1 MWLCGR
7 LYPFNYR
14 DVAMII
20 GLDVGGTHADVVL
33 LGNEGVIN
41 EIKVPTDP
49 TDLFHT
55 VLTALDKITADID
68 PSRIVRMVMSTT
80 LTTNAIIQ
88 NKLPPVGMIV
98 SGGPG
103 IDPLFYRTNE
113 HFACLPGSIDHRG
126 REIEPIEDAA
136 IHRIKDQ
143 FLAQGIRH
151 VGIVTKFSVRNA
163 EQEIAIARQLD
174 GHFDKVFLGHRIS
187 GNLSFPRR
195 IATTYLN
202 AAVYPIHREFF
213 EAVNNSL
220 VRKGLK
226 VPIRILKAD
235 GGNMNFEASIDYPAQ
250 TIFSGPAASVMG
262 SIAFG
267 PEAGDTLV
275 MDIGGTTTDMA
286 ILVDQVPL
294 LAPQGVELGGYKT
307 LIRSLQTHSIGIGGD
322 SAVRVVK
329 DRILIGPDRDGP
341 AMAHGGP
348 SPTPTDALVILGKAR
363 KGSRELSIRGFKTIA
378 DQLGTTLEEAAFRVF
393 DQTCRTI
400 LQEAEEMI
408 ARINRQPVYT
418 VHEMQDGY
426 QIRPETILVLGGPAP
441 LFAAQLE
448 SLSNYRVGVVPRW
461 TVANAIGAALARTT
475 CEVSLYADT
484 EQQVAAA
491 PEEDFTERIDRAFDR
506 ARARQMALDLLRAK
520 AVSRGANP
528 EHLEM
533 EVTEDLQ
540 FNMVRGFHTTGR
552 NIRIRAQVQPGLI
565 HGYDPVAGRLM

>member
-1 MWLCGR
+1 
-7 LYPFNYR
+7 
-14 DVAMII
+14 MII

-49 TDLFHT
+49 TDLFDT
-55 VLTALDKITADID
+55 VLTALEKITADID
-68 PSRIVRMVMSTT
+68 PAKIIRMVMSTT

-88 NKLPPVGMIV
+88 KKLPQVGMIV

-103 IDPLFYRTNE
+103 VDPHFYRTND
-113 HFACLPGSIDHRG
+113 HFECLSGSIDHRG
-126 REIEPIEDAA
+126 REVEPVQAAA
-136 IHRIKDQ
+136 IDRIREK
-143 FLAQGIRH
+143 FLAAGIRH
-151 VGIVTKFSVRNA
+151 VGVVTKFSVRNA
-163 EQEIAIARQLD
+163 AQEMAIARQLE
-174 GHFDKVFLGHRIS
+174 GHFEKVFLGHRIS

-220 VRKGLK
+220 TRKGLK

-250 TIFSGPAASVMG
+250 TTLSGPAASVMG

-267 PEAGDTLV
+267 PEKGDALV

-294 LAPQGVELGGYKT
+294 LAPQGIELGGFKT
-307 LIRSLQTHSIGIGGD
+307 LIRSLETHSIGIGGD
-322 SAVRVVK
+322 SAVRIENG
-329 DRILIGPDRDGP
+329 RIQVGPHRNGP

-348 SPTPTDALVILGKAR
+348 SPTPTDALVLLGKAR
-363 KGSRELSIRGFKTIA
+363 KGSRELAARGFAPIAEQLSVTIE
-378 DQLGTTLEEAAFRVF
+378 DAAFQVF
-393 DQTCRTI
+393 DHTCRQI
-400 LQEAEEMI
+400 LKAAEEMVE
-408 ARINRQPVYT
+408 RINRQPVYT
-418 VHEMQDGY
+418 IHEMQDGY
-426 QIRPETILVLGGPAP
+426 QVQPTTILVLGGPAP
-441 LFAAQLE
+441 LFAEHLE
-448 SLSNYRVGVVPRW
+448 TLSHYQVGVVPRW

-475 CEVSLYADT
+475 CEVNLYADT
-484 EQQVAAA
+484 EQQIATA
-491 PEEDFTERIDRAFDR
+491 PEENFTTRVDRSFDQ
-506 ARARQMALDLLRAK
+506 AQARQMALDLLQKK
-520 AVSRGANP
+520 AVARGANP
-528 EHLEM
+528 AHIEM
-533 EVTEDLQ
+533 EVTEELQ

-565 HGYDPVAGRLM
+565 YGYDPVAGRLM

>member
-1 MWLCGR
+1 
-7 LYPFNYR
+7 
-14 DVAMII
+14 MII

-49 TDLFHT
+49 TDLFDT
-55 VLTALDKITADID
+55 VLTALEKITADID
-68 PSRIVRMVMSTT
+68 PAKIIRMVMSTT

-88 NKLPPVGMIV
+88 KKLPQVGMIV

-103 IDPLFYRTNE
+103 VDPHFYRTND
-113 HFACLPGSIDHRG
+113 HFECLSGSIDHRG
-126 REIEPIEDAA
+126 REVEPVQAAA
-136 IHRIKDQ
+136 IDRIREK
-143 FLAQGIRH
+143 FLAAGIRH
-151 VGIVTKFSVRNA
+151 VGVVTKFSVRNA
-163 EQEIAIARQLD
+163 AQEMAIARQLE
-174 GHFDKVFLGHRIS
+174 GHFEKVFLGHRIS

-220 VRKGLK
+220 TRKGLK

-250 TIFSGPAASVMG
+250 TTLSGPAASVMG

-267 PEAGDTLV
+267 PEKGDALV

-294 LAPQGVELGGYKT
+294 LAPQGIELGGFKT
-307 LIRSLQTHSIGIGGD
+307 LIRSLETHSIGIGGD
-322 SAVRVVK
+322 SAVRIENG
-329 DRILIGPDRDGP
+329 RIQVGPHRNGP

-348 SPTPTDALVILGKAR
+348 SPTPTDALVLLGKAR
-363 KGSRELSIRGFKTIA
+363 KGSRELAARGFASIA
-378 DQLGTTLEEAAFRVF
+378 EQLGVTIEDAAFQVF
-393 DQTCRTI
+393 DHTCRQI
-400 LQEAEEMI
+400 LKAAEEMVE
-408 ARINRQPVYT
+408 RINRQPVYT
-418 VHEMQDGY
+418 IHEMQDGY
-426 QIRPETILVLGGPAP
+426 QVRPTTILVLGGPAP
-441 LFAAQLE
+441 LFAEHLE
-448 SLSNYRVGVVPRW
+448 TLSHYQVGVVPRW

-475 CEVSLYADT
+475 CEVNLYADT
-484 EQQVAAA
+484 EQQIATA
-491 PEEDFTERIDRAFDR
+491 PEENFTTRVDRSFDQ
-506 ARARQMALDLLRAK
+506 AQARQMALDLLQKK
-520 AVSRGANP
+520 AVARGANP
-528 EHLEM
+528 AHLEM
-533 EVTEDLQ
+533 EVTEELQ

-565 HGYDPVAGRLM
+565 YGYDPVAGRLM

>member
-1 MWLCGR
+1 
-7 LYPFNYR
+7 
-14 DVAMII
+14 MII
-20 GLDVGGTHADVVL
+20 GLDVGGTHADAVL

-49 TDLFHT
+49 ADLFDT
-55 VLTALDKITADID
+55 VLTALEKITADID
-68 PSRIVRMVMSTT
+68 PAKIIRMVMSTT

-88 NKLPPVGMIV
+88 KKLPQVGMIV

-103 IDPLFYRTNE
+103 VDPHFYRTND
-113 HFACLPGSIDHRG
+113 HFECLSGSIDHRG
-126 REIEPIEDAA
+126 REVEPVQAA
-136 IHRIKDQ
+136 AVDRIREK
-143 FLAQGIRH
+143 FIAAGIRH
-151 VGIVTKFSVRNA
+151 VGVVTKFSVRNA
-163 EQEIAIARQLD
+163 AQEMAIARQLE
-174 GHFDKVFLGHRIS
+174 GHFEKVFLGHRIS
-187 GNLSFPRR
+187 GNLNFPRR

-220 VRKGLK
+220 TRKGLK

-250 TIFSGPAASVMG
+250 TTLSGPAASVMG

-267 PEAGDTLV
+267 PENGDALV

-294 LAPQGVELGGYKT
+294 LAPQGIELGGFKT
-307 LIRSLQTHSIGIGGD
+307 LIRSLETHSIGIGGD
-322 SAVRVVK
+322 SAVRIENGQ
-329 DRILIGPDRDGP
+329 ILVGPHRNGP

-348 SPTPTDALVILGKAR
+348 SPTPTDALVLLGKAR
-363 KGSRELSIRGFKTIA
+363 KGSRELAARGFA
-378 DQLGTTLEEAAFRVF
+378 PLAEQLGVTIEDAAFQVF
-393 DQTCRTI
+393 DHTCRQI
-400 LQEAEEMI
+400 LTSAEEMV

-418 VHEMQDGY
+418 IHEMQDGY
-426 QIRPETILVLGGPAP
+426 QVRPTTILVLGGPAP
-441 LFAAQLE
+441 LFAEHLE
-448 SLSNYRVGVVPRW
+448 TLSNYQVGVVPRW

-475 CEVSLYADT
+475 CEVNLYADT
-484 EQQVAAA
+484 EQQIATA
-491 PEEDFTERIDRAFDR
+491 PEENFTARVDRSFDQ
-506 ARARQMALDLLRAK
+506 AQARQMALDLLHKK
-520 AVSRGANP
+520 AVARGANP

-565 HGYDPVAGRLM
+565 YGYDPVAGRLM

>member
-1 MWLCGR
+1 
-7 LYPFNYR
+7 
-14 DVAMII
+14 MII

-49 TDLFHT
+49 TDLFDT
-55 VLTALDKITADID
+55 VLTALEKITADID
-68 PSRIVRMVMSTT
+68 PAKIIRMVMSTT

-88 NKLPPVGMIV
+88 KKLPQVGMIV

-103 IDPLFYRTNE
+103 VDPHFYRTND
-113 HFACLPGSIDHRG
+113 HFECLSGSIDHRG
-126 REIEPIEDAA
+126 REVEPVQAAA
-136 IHRIKDQ
+136 IDRIREK
-143 FLAQGIRH
+143 FIAAGIRH
-151 VGIVTKFSVRNA
+151 VGVVTKFSVRNA
-163 EQEIAIARQLD
+163 AQEMAIARQLE
-174 GHFDKVFLGHRIS
+174 GHFEKVFLGHRIS

-220 VRKGLK
+220 TRKGLK

-250 TIFSGPAASVMG
+250 TTLSGPAASVMG

-267 PEAGDTLV
+267 PEKGDALV

-294 LAPQGVELGGYKT
+294 LAPQGIELGGFKT
-307 LIRSLQTHSIGIGGD
+307 LIRSLETHSIGIGGD
-322 SAVRVVK
+322 SAVGIENG
-329 DRILIGPDRDGP
+329 RIQVGPHRNGP

-348 SPTPTDALVILGKAR
+348 SPTPTDALVLLGKAR
-363 KGSRELSIRGFKTIA
+363 KGSRELAARGFAPIAEQLSVTIE
-378 DQLGTTLEEAAFRVF
+378 DAAFQVF
-393 DQTCRTI
+393 DHTCRQI
-400 LQEAEEMI
+400 LKAAEEMVE
-408 ARINRQPVYT
+408 RINRQPVYT
-418 VHEMQDGY
+418 IHEMQDGY
-426 QIRPETILVLGGPAP
+426 QVQPTTILVLGGPAP
-441 LFAAQLE
+441 LFAEHLE
-448 SLSNYRVGVVPRW
+448 TLSHYQVGVVPRW

-475 CEVSLYADT
+475 CEVNLYADT
-484 EQQVAAA
+484 EQQIATA
-491 PEEDFTERIDRAFDR
+491 PEENFTTRVDRSFDQ
-506 ARARQMALDLLRAK
+506 AQARQMALDLLQKK
-520 AVSRGANP
+520 AVARGANP
-528 EHLEM
+528 AHLEM
-533 EVTEDLQ
+533 EVTEELQ

-565 HGYDPVAGRLM
+565 YGYDPVAGRLM

>member
-1 MWLCGR
+1 
-7 LYPFNYR
+7 
-14 DVAMII
+14 MII

-49 TDLFHT
+49 TDLFDT
-55 VLTALDKITADID
+55 VLTALEKITADID
-68 PSRIVRMVMSTT
+68 PAKIIRMVMSTT

-88 NKLPPVGMIV
+88 KKLPQVGMIV

-103 IDPLFYRTNE
+103 VDPHFYRTND
-113 HFACLPGSIDHRG
+113 HFECLSGSIDHRG
-126 REIEPIEDAA
+126 REVEPVQAAA
-136 IHRIKDQ
+136 IDRIREK
-143 FLAQGIRH
+143 FIAAGIRH
-151 VGIVTKFSVRNA
+151 VGVVTKFSVRNA
-163 EQEIAIARQLD
+163 AQEMAIARQLE
-174 GHFDKVFLGHRIS
+174 GHFEKVFLGHRIS

-220 VRKGLK
+220 TRKGLK

-250 TIFSGPAASVMG
+250 TTLSGPAASVMG

-267 PEAGDTLV
+267 PEKGDALV

-294 LAPQGVELGGYKT
+294 LAPQGIELGGFKT
-307 LIRSLQTHSIGIGGD
+307 LIRSLETHSIGIGGD
-322 SAVRVVK
+322 SAVRVENS
-329 DRILIGPDRDGP
+329 RIQVGPHRNGP

-348 SPTPTDALVILGKAR
+348 SPTPTDALVLLGKAR
-363 KGSRELSIRGFKTIA
+363 KGSRELAARGFAPIA
-378 DQLGTTLEEAAFRVF
+378 EQLGVTIEDAAFQVF
-393 DQTCRTI
+393 DHTCRQI
-400 LQEAEEMI
+400 LKAAEEMVE
-408 ARINRQPVYT
+408 RINRQPVYT
-418 VHEMQDGY
+418 IHEMQDGY
-426 QIRPETILVLGGPAP
+426 QVRPTTILVLGGPAP
-441 LFAAQLE
+441 LFAEHLE
-448 SLSNYRVGVVPRW
+448 TLSHYKVGVVPRW

-475 CEVSLYADT
+475 CEVNLYADT
-484 EQQVAAA
+484 EQQIATA
-491 PEEDFTERIDRAFDR
+491 PEENFTTRVDRSFDQ
-506 ARARQMALDLLRAK
+506 AQARQMALDLLQKK
-520 AVSRGANP
+520 AVARGANP
-528 EHLEM
+528 AHLEM
-533 EVTEDLQ
+533 EVTEELQ

-565 HGYDPVAGRLM
+565 YGYDPVAGRLM

>member
-1 MWLCGR
+1 
-7 LYPFNYR
+7 
-14 DVAMII
+14 MII

-49 TDLFHT
+49 TDLFDT
-55 VLTALDKITADID
+55 VLTALEKITADID
-68 PSRIVRMVMSTT
+68 PAKIIRMVMSTT

-88 NKLPPVGMIV
+88 KKLPQVGMIV

-103 IDPLFYRTNE
+103 VDPHFYRTND
-113 HFACLPGSIDHRG
+113 HFECLSGSIDHRG
-126 REIEPIEDAA
+126 REVEPVQAAA
-136 IHRIKDQ
+136 IDRIREK
-143 FLAQGIRH
+143 FLAAGIRH
-151 VGIVTKFSVRNA
+151 VGVVTKFSVRNA
-163 EQEIAIARQLD
+163 AQEMAIARQLE
-174 GHFDKVFLGHRIS
+174 GHFEKVFLGHRIS

-220 VRKGLK
+220 TRKGLK

-250 TIFSGPAASVMG
+250 TTLSGPAASVMG

-267 PEAGDTLV
+267 PEKGDALV

-294 LAPQGVELGGYKT
+294 LAPQGIELGGFKT
-307 LIRSLQTHSIGIGGD
+307 LIRSLETHSIGIGGD
-322 SAVRVVK
+322 SAVRVENG
-329 DRILIGPDRDGP
+329 RIQVGPHRNGP

-348 SPTPTDALVILGKAR
+348 SPTPTDALVLLGKAR
-363 KGSRELSIRGFKTIA
+363 KGSRELAARGFAPIA
-378 DQLGTTLEEAAFRVF
+378 EQLGVTIEDAAFQVF
-393 DQTCRTI
+393 DHTCRQI
-400 LQEAEEMI
+400 LKAAEEMVE
-408 ARINRQPVYT
+408 RINRQPVYT
-418 VHEMQDGY
+418 IHEMQDGY
-426 QIRPETILVLGGPAP
+426 QVRPTTILVLGGPAP
-441 LFAAQLE
+441 LFAEHLE
-448 SLSNYRVGVVPRW
+448 TLSHYKVGVVPRW

-475 CEVSLYADT
+475 CEVNLYADT
-484 EQQVAAA
+484 EQQIATA
-491 PEEDFTERIDRAFDR
+491 PEENFTTRVDRSFDQ
-506 ARARQMALDLLRAK
+506 AQARQMALDLLQKK
-520 AVSRGANP
+520 AVARGANP
-528 EHLEM
+528 AHLEM
-533 EVTEDLQ
+533 EVTEELQ

-565 HGYDPVAGRLM
+565 YGYDPVAGRLM

>member
-1 MWLCGR
+1 
-7 LYPFNYR
+7 
-14 DVAMII
+14 MII

-49 TDLFHT
+49 TDLFDT
-55 VLTALDKITADID
+55 VLTALEKITADID
-68 PSRIVRMVMSTT
+68 PAKIIRMVMSTT

-88 NKLPPVGMIV
+88 KKLPQVGMIV

-103 IDPLFYRTNE
+103 VDPHFYRTND
-113 HFACLPGSIDHRG
+113 HFECLSGSIDHRG
-126 REIEPIEDAA
+126 REVEPVQAAA
-136 IHRIKDQ
+136 IDRIREK
-143 FLAQGIRH
+143 FLAAGIRH
-151 VGIVTKFSVRNA
+151 VGVVTKFSVRNA
-163 EQEIAIARQLD
+163 AQEMAIARQLE
-174 GHFDKVFLGHRIS
+174 GHFEKVFLGHRIS

-220 VRKGLK
+220 TRKGLK

-250 TIFSGPAASVMG
+250 TTLSGPAASVMG

-267 PEAGDTLV
+267 PEKGDALV

-294 LAPQGVELGGYKT
+294 LAPQGIELGGFKT
-307 LIRSLQTHSIGIGGD
+307 LIRSLETHSIGIGGD
-322 SAVRVVK
+322 SAVRIENG
-329 DRILIGPDRDGP
+329 RIQVGPHRNGP

-348 SPTPTDALVILGKAR
+348 SPTPTDALVLLGKAR
-363 KGSRELSIRGFKTIA
+363 KGSRELAARGFAPIAEQLSVTIE
-378 DQLGTTLEEAAFRVF
+378 DAAFQVF
-393 DQTCRTI
+393 DHTCRQI
-400 LQEAEEMI
+400 LKAAEEMVE
-408 ARINRQPVYT
+408 RINRQPVYT
-418 VHEMQDGY
+418 IHEMQDGY
-426 QIRPETILVLGGPAP
+426 QVQPTTILVLGGPAP
-441 LFAAQLE
+441 LFAEHLE
-448 SLSNYRVGVVPRW
+448 TLSHYQVGVVPRW

-475 CEVSLYADT
+475 CEVNLYADT
-484 EQQVAAA
+484 EQQIATA
-491 PEEDFTERIDRAFDR
+491 PEENFTTRVDRSFDQ
-506 ARARQMALDLLRAK
+506 AQARQMALDLLQKK
-520 AVSRGANP
+520 AVARGANP
-528 EHLEM
+528 AHLEM
-533 EVTEDLQ
+533 EVTEELQ

-565 HGYDPVAGRLM
+565 YGYDPVAGRLM

>member
-1 MWLCGR
+1 
-7 LYPFNYR
+7 
-14 DVAMII
+14 MII

-49 TDLFHT
+49 TDLFDT
-55 VLTALDKITADID
+55 VLTALEKITADID
-68 PSRIVRMVMSTT
+68 PAKIIRMVMSTT

-88 NKLPPVGMIV
+88 KKLPQVGMIV

-103 IDPLFYRTNE
+103 VDPHFYRTND
-113 HFACLPGSIDHRG
+113 HFECLSGSIDHRG
-126 REIEPIEDAA
+126 REVEPVQAAA
-136 IHRIKDQ
+136 IDRIREK
-143 FLAQGIRH
+143 FIAAGIRH
-151 VGIVTKFSVRNA
+151 VGVVTKFSVRNA
-163 EQEIAIARQLD
+163 TQEMAIARQLE
-174 GHFDKVFLGHRIS
+174 GHFEKVFLGHRIS

-220 VRKGLK
+220 TRKGLK

-250 TIFSGPAASVMG
+250 TTLSGPAASVMG

-267 PEAGDTLV
+267 PEKGDALV

-294 LAPQGVELGGYKT
+294 LAPQGIELGGFKT
-307 LIRSLQTHSIGIGGD
+307 LIRSLETHSIGIGGD
-322 SAVRVVK
+322 SAVRIE
-329 DRILIGPDRDGP
+329 DGRIQVGPHRNGP

-348 SPTPTDALVILGKAR
+348 SPTPTDALLLLGKAR
-363 KGSRELSIRGFKTIA
+363 KGSRELAARGFAPIA
-378 DQLGTTLEEAAFRVF
+378 EQLGVTIEDAAFQVF
-393 DQTCRTI
+393 DHTCRQI
-400 LQEAEEMI
+400 LRAAEEMVE
-408 ARINRQPVYT
+408 RINRQPVYT
-418 VHEMQDGY
+418 IHEMQDGY
-426 QIRPETILVLGGPAP
+426 QVQPTTILVLGGPAP
-441 LFAAQLE
+441 LFAEHLE
-448 SLSNYRVGVVPRW
+448 TLSHYKVGVVPRW

-475 CEVSLYADT
+475 CEVNLYADT
-484 EQQVAAA
+484 EQQIATA
-491 PEEDFTERIDRAFDR
+491 PEENFTTRVDRSFDQ
-506 ARARQMALDLLRAK
+506 AQARQMALDLLQKK
-520 AVSRGANP
+520 AVARGANP
-528 EHLEM
+528 AHLEM
-533 EVTEDLQ
+533 EVTEELQ

-565 HGYDPVAGRLM
+565 YGYDPVAGRLM

>member
-1 MWLCGR
+1 
-7 LYPFNYR
+7 
-14 DVAMII
+14 MII

-49 TDLFHT
+49 TDLFDT
-55 VLTALDKITADID
+55 VLTALEKITADID
-68 PSRIVRMVMSTT
+68 PAKIIRMVMSTT

-88 NKLPPVGMIV
+88 KKLPQVGMIV

-103 IDPLFYRTNE
+103 VDPHFYRTND
-113 HFACLPGSIDHRG
+113 HFECLSGSIDHRG
-126 REIEPIEDAA
+126 REVEPVQAAA
-136 IHRIKDQ
+136 IDRIREK
-143 FLAQGIRH
+143 FLAAGIRH
-151 VGIVTKFSVRNA
+151 VGVVTKFSVRNA
-163 EQEIAIARQLD
+163 AQEMAIARQLE
-174 GHFDKVFLGHRIS
+174 GHFEKVFLGHRIS

-220 VRKGLK
+220 TRKGLK

-250 TIFSGPAASVMG
+250 TTLSGPAASVMG

-267 PEAGDTLV
+267 PEKGDALV

-294 LAPQGVELGGYKT
+294 LAPQGIELGGFKT
-307 LIRSLQTHSIGIGGD
+307 LIRSLETHSIGIGGD
-322 SAVRVVK
+322 SAVRIENG
-329 DRILIGPDRDGP
+329 RIQVGPHRNGP

-348 SPTPTDALVILGKAR
+348 SPTPTDALVLLGKAR
-363 KGSRELSIRGFKTIA
+363 KGSRELAARGFAPIA
-378 DQLGTTLEEAAFRVF
+378 EQLGVTIEDAAFQVF
-393 DQTCRTI
+393 DHTCRQI
-400 LQEAEEMI
+400 LKAAEEMVE
-408 ARINRQPVYT
+408 RINRQPVYT
-418 VHEMQDGY
+418 IHEMQDGY
-426 QIRPETILVLGGPAP
+426 QVQPTTILVLGGPAP
-441 LFAAQLE
+441 LFAEHLE
-448 SLSNYRVGVVPRW
+448 TLSHYQVGVVPRW

-475 CEVSLYADT
+475 CEVNLYADT
-484 EQQVAAA
+484 EQQIATA
-491 PEEDFTERIDRAFDR
+491 PEENFTTRVDRSFDQ
-506 ARARQMALDLLRAK
+506 AQARQMALDLLQKK
-520 AVSRGANP
+520 AVARGANP
-528 EHLEM
+528 AHLEM
-533 EVTEDLQ
+533 EVTEELQ

-565 HGYDPVAGRLM
+565 YGYDPVAGRLM